1 MEFRQLLPEPATVD
15 IEPLLASLTNGVE
28 IPDARP
34 YTLVNFIASVDGR
47 ATLKGRSGGLGDD
60 GDRAVF
66 HGLREQVDAILAGTG
81 TLRAERYGRMLGKP
95 ERRAR
100 RVAQGRTA
108 EPLACIISRSGE
120 LPTDIPLFD
129 EPEARIVVF
138 APARPDT
145 SAAKAQVEVVVLD
158 PDELTASTILGM
170 LRANH
175 GIRTLLCEGGPTLFG
190 GLLQEHMTDELFLTL
205 APKLAG
211 GGAGVPITSGP
222 ELADP
227 QPLRIRWLLERNGS
241 LYLRY
246 SLHEAFISDLGE

>member
-246 SLHEAFISDLGE
+246 SLHEAFISDLGQ

>member
-15 IEPLLASLTNGVE
+15 IEPLLASLTNGVH

-138 APARPDT
+138 APAHPDT
-145 SAAKAQVEVVVLD
+145 SATKAQVEVVVLD

-246 SLHEAFISDLGE
+246 SLHEAFISDLGQ

>member
-1 MEFRQLLPEPATVD
+1 MEFRQLLPEPASVD
-15 IEPLLASLTNGVE
+15 VEPLLASLTTGLE
-28 IPDARP
+28 IPDRRP
-34 YTLVNFIASVDGR
+34 YTMVNFIASVDGR

-60 GDRAVF
+60 GDRAMF

-81 TLRAERYGRMLGKP
+81 TLRTERYGRMLGKA
-95 ERRAR
+95 ERRER
-100 RVAQGRTA
+100 RVDRGLTP

-120 LPTDIPLFD
+120 LPTDIPLFA
-129 EPEARIVVF
+129 EPEARVVVF
-138 APARPDT
+138 APAHPDT
-145 SAAKAQVEVVVLD
+145 SGAKAQVEVVVLG
-158 PDELTASTILGM
+158 PDELTASTVLGL

-175 GIRTLLCEGGPTLFG
+175 GIETLLCEGGPTLFG
-190 GLLQEHMTDELFLTL
+190 GLLQEHVTDELFLTL

-211 GGAGVPITSGP
+211 GGAGVPITAGP

-246 SLHEAFISDLGE
+246 SLHEAFISDLGQ

>member
-138 APARPDT
+138 APAHPDT
-145 SAAKAQVEVVVLD
+145 SATKAQVEVVVLD

-246 SLHEAFISDLGE
+246 SLHEAFISDLGQ